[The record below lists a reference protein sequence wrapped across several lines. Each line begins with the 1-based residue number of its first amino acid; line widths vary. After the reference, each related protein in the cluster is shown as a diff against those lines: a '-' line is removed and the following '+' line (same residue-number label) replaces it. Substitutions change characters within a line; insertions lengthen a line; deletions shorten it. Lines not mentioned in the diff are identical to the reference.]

1 MNATIVLGTLR
12 LGGTVIQLAGA
23 EWEVL
28 TSVGG
33 VRSTVVILDEDCV
46 L

>member
-12 LGGTVIQLAGA
+12 LGGTVIQLAGS
-23 EWEVL
+23 EWSVL
-28 TSVGG
+28 TLVGA
-33 VRSTVVILDEDCV
+33 VQSTVVILEEDVV